1 MKTFRRFI
9 WIGSIAIV
17 VAVAAAAATWL
28 SKPGNADLSTI
39 GSNTAASAQPGAVQ
53 AHASEPIKIGVA
65 VGLSGA
71 NSVVAPTVVQSA
83 QLAVEEIN
91 AAGGILGRKIQLEI
105 VDDASGAVGAQK
117 AYDTLVFQKKVDAI
131 ISMETSAARNA
142 ALPIVSRGKV
152 PYIYT
157 SFYEGHSCNPWMYVN
172 AWVPEQQV
180 APVVNY
186 LTNQKSAKTFFL
198 VGSDY
203 AFGRGMFEFARK
215 FIQEAG
221 GRVVGEEYLPM
232 DGGDWTAVLSKI
244 RAAKPDAL
252 ISATAGGAPNISLA
266 KQLRASGLKMP
277 YGNLAIDESTAK
289 TMGDVATGI
298 LVSASYLTSI
308 ETPENQAFLR
318 RMMIKFGADVKAPNE
333 LSVPEYE
340 AFYLYKAAVEKAG
353 TTDPAIVTRALADVS
368 YNGPRGS
375 VQMSKG
381 RHTPLSMRLGE
392 VRSDGSIR
400 ILETFSNV
408 DPGEQCPTVT
418 Q

>member
-368 YNGPRGS
+368 FNGPRGS